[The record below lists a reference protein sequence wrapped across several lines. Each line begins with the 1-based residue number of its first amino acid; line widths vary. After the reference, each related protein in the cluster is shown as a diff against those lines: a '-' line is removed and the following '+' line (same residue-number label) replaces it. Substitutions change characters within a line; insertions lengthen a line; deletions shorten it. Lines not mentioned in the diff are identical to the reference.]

1 MSNFFIVLLF
11 LYSVCRRSLLCNTFI
26 MFLDEGIDI
35 PPKSPIDLRS
45 SSFAP
50 RHSLQAHSALGL
62 ASVEKGGLG
71 PASQEKV
78 VLQRTLSCVII
89 ALRMSSFFVVQYLHY
104 VFR

>member
-1 MSNFFIVLLF
+1 
-11 LYSVCRRSLLCNTFI
+11 

-71 PASQEKV
+71 PASQEKSCYKERYLV
-78 VLQRTLSCVII
+78 VLT
-89 ALRMSSFFVVQYLHY
+89 F
-104 VFR
+104 

>member
-89 ALRMSSFFVVQYLHY
+89 ALRLSSFFVAIPS
-104 VFR
+104 